1 MKRYIL
7 LILIFLLSSC
17 GFKPLYS
24 TKNANAFSF
33 KEIEYIGDKSVNR
46 SLISSTII
54 KKDSQNYMYEKL
66 ILNNNRSIIETSK
79 NSKGVPESYRMTI
92 NLQITIVDKEKII
105 KKKVFSE
112 EFSYKNL
119 DNKFD
124 LYEYEIDIQND
135 LIKKITEELIIYLN
149 I

>member
-24 TKNANAFSF
+24 NKNANAFSF

-46 SLISSTII
+46 SLISSTFI
-54 KKDSQNYMYEKL
+54 KKDTQNFVYDKI
-66 ILNNNRSIIETSK
+66 ILENNKSIVETSK
-79 NSKGVPESYRMTI
+79 DSKGVPESYRMTI
-92 NLQITIVDKEKII
+92 NLEITIINNEKII
-105 KKKVFSE
+105 KEKGFSE
-112 EFSYKNL
+112 AFSYKNL

-124 LYEYEIDIQND
+124 FYEYEIDVQND
-135 LIKKITEELIIYLN
+135 IIKKITEELIIYLN